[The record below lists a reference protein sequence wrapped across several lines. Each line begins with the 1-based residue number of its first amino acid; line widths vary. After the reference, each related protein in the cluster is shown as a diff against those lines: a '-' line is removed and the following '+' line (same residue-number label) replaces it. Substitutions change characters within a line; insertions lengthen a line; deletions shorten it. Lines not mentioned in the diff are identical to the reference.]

1 MQGVGYTSVDYGNA
15 YRFNGGPGGIVPH
28 ADRETGRS
36 RVVRVVESAERNQ
49 AGRNARGA
57 LQDDLDRHQPRA
69 DEQRKNRNRPPAPPL
84 DMTPP
89 GAKQLRF
96 GASLT
101 FQAQQIAQGDI
112 TLTPSAPGES
122 TTRENGA
129 AQTDQLPAHT
139 QRPVADFTASQAYQ
153 DTADMSVV
161 TILPPLP
168 DNVELPTLV

>member
-1 MQGVGYTSVDYGNA
+1 MDYGNA

-28 ADRETGRS
+28 ADRETGRN

-49 AGRNARGA
+49 AGRNAKGA
-57 LQDDLDRHQPRA
+57 LHEDLDRRQHRTE
-69 DEQRKNRNRPPAPPL
+69 DRHGTRNRPPAPPL
-84 DMTPP
+84 DITPP

-101 FQAQQIAQGDI
+101 FQAQQIAQGDLL
-112 TLTPSAPGES
+112 LTPSSSDEEQIRGRATAES
-122 TTRENGA
+122 
-129 AQTDQLPAHT
+129 DLPAHS

-168 DNVELPTLV
+168 ENVELPTLV